1 MKTTRFL
8 SLSAIFAIT
17 FTFFACSSDSPSGAS
32 GGESSPSQGQQ
43 NPSSSSAYIP
53 PPPPSSSSVYVP
65 PPPSSSSIVVQTQYY
80 DVVLGNWSTSCPN
93 LNDYPEWRNN
103 VIAIDASNI
112 TTMQSCL
119 INSESY
125 RQKTSSEVSNF
136 LATNGLSGYAN
147 DFNLRIAASSYNAAF
162 LIYTNTSNYFR
173 VLIIGYSDSSQPTP
187 SSSSAYTPPSSTCDS
202 QCARQIEGSMG
213 TSLYSSAFCNAV
225 ANNCGTAC
233 KANYSWCR

>member
-17 FTFFACSSDSPSGAS
+17 FTFLACSSDSPSGPS

-43 NPSSSSAYIP
+43 NPSSSSAYI
-53 PPPPSSSSVYVP
+53 P

-80 DVVLGNWSTSCPN
+80 DVVLGNWSTSCPS
-93 LNDYPEWRNN
+93 LNDYPALQNI
-103 VIAIDASNI
+103 VISATDDNKNFIQ
-112 TTMQSCL
+112 TCL

-125 RQKTSSEVSNF
+125 RQNTSSQVSNF

-147 DFNLRIAASSYNAAF
+147 DFNLRIAASPYNAAF

-173 VLIIGYSDSSQPTP
+173 VLIIGYSD
-187 SSSSAYTPPSSTCDS
+187 
-202 QCARQIEGSMG
+202 
-213 TSLYSSAFCNAV
+213 
-225 ANNCGTAC
+225 
-233 KANYSWCR
+233 